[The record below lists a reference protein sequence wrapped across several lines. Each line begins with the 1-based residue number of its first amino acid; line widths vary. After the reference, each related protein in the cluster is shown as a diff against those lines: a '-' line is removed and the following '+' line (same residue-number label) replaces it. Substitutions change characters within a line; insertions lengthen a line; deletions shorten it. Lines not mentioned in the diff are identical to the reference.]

1 MQVIQNIIHINIIL
15 ASYFILF
22 FTSYFVLLS
31 TYIYICGH
39 IRLYIYIYTNMYA
52 LVLTGG
58 GIVNI
63 NKSRAISTTRTVFRL
78 NTNQNH
84 AYEDYL
90 LMYNNTLLY
99 YKH

>member
-1 MQVIQNIIHINIIL
+1 MGILDVISKINIYI
-15 ASYFILF
+15 YN
-22 FTSYFVLLS
+22 
-31 TYIYICGH
+31 TYIYTPHICPCFYK
-39 IRLYIYIYTNMYA
+39 R
-52 LVLTGG
+52 GG

-90 LMYNNTLLY
+90 LKYNNTLLLHKY
-99 YKH
+99 